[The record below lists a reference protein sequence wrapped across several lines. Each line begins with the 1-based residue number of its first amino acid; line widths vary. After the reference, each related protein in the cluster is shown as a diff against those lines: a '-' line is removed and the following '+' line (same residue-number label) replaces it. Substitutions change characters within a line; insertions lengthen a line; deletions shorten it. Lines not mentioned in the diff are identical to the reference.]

1 VLRHLAPRVKN
12 YAAEVETAAPLAA
25 SLAAGEPRTVEYTPS
40 FVDGIGSK
48 MVFRNMFE
56 HAKRLL
62 DGSIVVTLD
71 EAASAMKLV
80 AERNRVIVEGA
91 SACAIAAALS
101 GRAGTGRVTAI
112 VSGGNIDL
120 EKFAQLTA
128 SSGRMESL

>member
-1 VLRHLAPRVKN
+1 MD
-12 YAAEVETAAPLAA
+12 YQ
-25 SLAAGEPRTVEYTPS
+25 PS

-56 HAKRLL
+56 QAQRLL
-62 DGSIVVTLD
+62 DGSLVVSLAD
-71 EAASAMKLV
+71 AANAMKLA

-101 GRAGTGRVTAI
+101 GRAGAGKVVAI

-120 EKFAQLTA
+120 PKFSQLTA
-128 SSGRMESL
+128 S

>member
-1 VLRHLAPRVKN
+1 
-12 YAAEVETAAPLAA
+12 
-25 SLAAGEPRTVEYTPS
+25 
-40 FVDGIGSK
+40 
-48 MVFRNMFE
+48 
-56 HAKRLL
+56 
-62 DGSIVVTLD
+62 
-71 EAASAMKLV
+71 MKFV

-101 GRAGTGRVTAI
+101 GRAGAGKVVAI

>member
-1 VLRHLAPRVKN
+1 MSQDLRRGGGN
-12 YAAEVETAAPLAA
+12 RRAARGIARRRRTAHR
-25 SLAAGEPRTVEYTPS
+25 GITPS

-56 HAKRLL
+56 HARRLL
-62 DGSIVVTLD
+62 DGSIVVTLED
-71 EAASAMKLV
+71 AARAMKFV

-101 GRAGTGRVTAI
+101 GRAGAGKVAAI

-128 SSGRMESL
+128 LPGRMEWL

>member
-1 VLRHLAPRVKN
+1 
-12 YAAEVETAAPLAA
+12 
-25 SLAAGEPRTVEYTPS
+25 VEYTPS

-56 HAKRLL
+56 HAQRLL
-62 DGSIVVTLD
+62 DGSLVATLE
-71 EAASAMKLV
+71 EAARAMKLV

-101 GRAGTGRVTAI
+101 GRAGSGKVAAI

-120 EKFAQLTA
+120 EKFAQLTE
-128 SSGRMESL
+128 SSGVLRSL